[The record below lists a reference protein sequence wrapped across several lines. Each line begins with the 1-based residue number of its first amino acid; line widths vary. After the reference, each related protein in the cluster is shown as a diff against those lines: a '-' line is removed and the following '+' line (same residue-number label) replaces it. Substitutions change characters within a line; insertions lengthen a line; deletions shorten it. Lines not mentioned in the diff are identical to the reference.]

1 MREGSITTIQWCSWA
16 HQNDFSAK
24 EKKITKKI
32 TCVESCWSSNVER
45 REDQP
50 WSWRISLGQLK
61 FLYLSSPS
69 PFASIFVTSS
79 SLQQSD
85 ATCNLQLAIGIAAG
99 HLVKQSAVVRKFVK
113 PLDSG
118 RLTML
123 TWMCEKR
130 RFRTSKLTIGG
141 AVFWWTLAHWKFRQ
155 FLAQLV
161 TSRIC

>member
-1 MREGSITTIQWCSWA
+1 MRERSITTIQWCSWV
-16 HQNDFSAK
+16 HQNDFSANK
-24 EKKITKKI
+24 RKNYL
-32 TCVESCWSSNVER
+32 CW
-45 REDQP
+45 
-50 WSWRISLGQLK
+50 ISLIKWRWVTWWSAMKMKDGFGTTEVSVLVLA
-61 FLYLSSPS
+61 FSFCLH
-69 PFASIFVTSS
+69 FCDIFITTSIKR
-79 SLQQSD
+79 
-85 ATCNLQLAIGIAAG
+85 NLQLAIGIAAG